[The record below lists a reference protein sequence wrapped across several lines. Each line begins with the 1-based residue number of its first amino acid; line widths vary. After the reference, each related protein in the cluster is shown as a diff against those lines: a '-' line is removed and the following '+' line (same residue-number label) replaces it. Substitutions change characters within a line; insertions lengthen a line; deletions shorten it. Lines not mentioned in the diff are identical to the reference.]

1 MIKKLFYLGFIP
13 TIFFASCIKE
23 EPFKEVNMS
32 DVSTTSELMSFATV
46 SELQAYVED
55 LKEGMSVQTKS
66 TSKFMSLWDYQ
77 QKEFI
82 ASLDDATRQ
91 YIASEGL
98 IYEPEDD
105 LIVDPSF
112 AKVLSPDREIQVGD
126 KIYRYVPEGILIYT
140 NGATSKAVEDVDLS
154 MVKDIE
160 HGNIVELG
168 DGISFQK
175 IVYAHLIE
183 EDSEVKTKATVSNNT
198 SITSQGIVLGGGI
211 NIPAADIQRVVY
223 EQSASDAN
231 GFSQW
236 ISGIFGTNVVAIK
249 EFDSKHRI
257 RMRTYSQ
264 DYGIYRSVGMAVKL
278 QQKVLGAWFRYK
290 AEEIRYG
297 WTAVECIYRYRDPF
311 DVNFMSKTNAIIKDI
326 EGYDKPVVFFK
337 SSLSSVENAS
347 IKSAVS
353 SILSSNSSS
362 VNNWINANSSY
373 RDNPRGV
380 MTFDYSVR
388 SNINVYDKIRMIFP
402 QTEEVVYNDR
412 REQVSWDFNWFPTL
426 TSSSVDASGQHV
438 TGEYQLTELQDI
450 SVNRGEFYGAVK
462 YDGKWM
468 ACVIY
473 NN

>member
-13 TIFFASCIKE
+13 TIFFTSCIKE
-23 EPFKEVNMS
+23 ESFKEVNMS
-32 DVSTTSELMSFATV
+32 DVSTMSELMSFATA

-55 LKEGMSVQTKS
+55 LKDGMSVQTKS
-66 TSKFMSLWDYQ
+66 TPKFMSLWDYQ

-98 IYEPEDD
+98 VYEPEDD

-112 AKVLSPDREIQVGD
+112 AKVLSPDREIQVGE
-126 KIYRYVPEGILIYT
+126 KIYRYVPEGILIYM
-140 NGATSKAVEDVDLS
+140 NGTTSKAVEDVDLS
-154 MVKDIE
+154 MLKDIE

-249 EFDSKHRI
+249 EFDSI
-257 RMRTYSQ
+257 CF
-264 DYGIYRSVGMAVKL
+264 I
-278 QQKVLGAWFRYK
+278 
-290 AEEIRYG
+290 
-297 WTAVECIYRYRDPF
+297 
-311 DVNFMSKTNAIIKDI
+311 
-326 EGYDKPVVFFK
+326 
-337 SSLSSVENAS
+337 AS
-347 IKSAVS
+347 IC
-353 SILSSNSSS
+353 SN
-362 VNNWINANSSY
+362 
-373 RDNPRGV
+373 R
-380 MTFDYSVR
+380 
-388 SNINVYDKIRMIFP
+388 
-402 QTEEVVYNDR
+402 
-412 REQVSWDFNWFPTL
+412 
-426 TSSSVDASGQHV
+426 H
-438 TGEYQLTELQDI
+438 
-450 SVNRGEFYGAVK
+450 
-462 YDGKWM
+462 
-468 ACVIY
+468 
-473 NN
+473 